1 MAIIKIDGS
10 TLTSH
15 QGASDITDVVN
26 TSQITEGS
34 NLYYTEARVNANFAT
49 KTTTDLTE
57 GSNLYYT
64 TTRFNNDYA
73 TKTTTDLTEGTN
85 LYFTDVRA
93 VDAVEA
99 TSLLTLDSLRVDKG
113 TSATSTQ
120 SAFANA
126 AIQAV
131 STTNGVP
138 IYSLRSTSN
147 TSFEPAKWGTGLF
160 ELQFDA
166 DLTGVDL
173 DGTSQT
179 IAFNIGDSN
188 GSHNVAGLD
197 TKIVDTVIDGNGDIE
212 SFNAE
217 IEFRV
222 NDKVNGGNNQSFPL
236 RLSSSK
242 IAINTSVESF
252 NNGFTVG
259 GNYDSLIDQ
268 IRIETN
274 SSRWN
279 RSRSAMRAT
288 ANADFDSGAGLE
300 QFNNEFGVDTSYSLN
315 NSEIANI
322 GVQVEDPDFNGDNTL
337 GYGNGQ
343 SAFFNVQLR
352 GDGYVPG
359 SGPPLQ
365 ALKIEPWSS
374 RLTMNTASGTANL
387 TIETNAPAIE
397 DTKPH
402 VFVNLTTTE
411 RNALTAESGMMIFNT
426 TDVKLQCYD
435 GSAWNNLH

>member
-15 QGASDITDVVN
+15 SSASDITGVTT
-26 TSQITEGS
+26 TSALAEGS

-57 GSNLYYT
+57 GSNLY
-64 TTRFNNDYA
+64 
-73 TKTTTDLTEGTN
+73 
-85 LYFTDVRA
+85 FTDVKA

-99 TSLLTLDSLRVDKG
+99 T
-113 TSATSTQ
+113 ATINLQ
-120 SAFANA
+120 
-126 AIQAV
+126 
-131 STTNGVP
+131 STTVTKDASASAPWKSFIIQHDRSNATPINNQASDIVWTAKTTNQEQFLGVVEM
-138 IYSLRSTSN
+138 ITQDVALDGNDDYVDFNNRLDFYTTSMSAGASTWHQLMTMNKDLIDFKADLRSSYN
-147 TSFEPAKWGTGLF
+147 NFVVE
-160 ELQFDA
+160 
-166 DLTGVDL
+166 
-173 DGTSQT
+173 
-179 IAFNIGDSN
+179 
-188 GSHNVAGLD
+188 GS
-197 TKIVDTVIDGNGDIE
+197 
-212 SFNAE
+212 
-217 IEFRV
+217 
-222 NDKVNGGNNQSFPL
+222 
-236 RLSSSK
+236 
-242 IAINTSVESF
+242 
-252 NNGFTVG
+252 
-259 GNYDSLIDQ
+259 YDSLIQ
-268 IRIETN
+268 QTRLETN

-279 RSRSAMRAT
+279 RSRSAMRCT
-288 ANADFDSGAGLE
+288 SNADLDAGAGLE
-300 QFNNEFGVDTSYSLN
+300 QFSDEFGVDTSYSIN

-322 GVQVEDPDFNGDNTL
+322 GVQVDNPDFDTDNTL
-337 GYGNGQ
+337 MYGNGQ

-374 RLTMNTASGTANL
+374 RLTMNTASGTDNL

-435 GSAWNNLH
+435 GTAWNNLH